1 MEIDLQLKTVS
12 SIEEIQPHS
21 PVSDATST
29 TFHEVELLSSAE
41 WIQPSTASYQF
52 YVSGNLMVSLF
63 LCWCMTGLRLKV
75 FKRYIDVVLSDMV

>member
-12 SIEEIQPHS
+12 SIDGIQPHS

-41 WIQPSTASYQF
+41 WIQPSTSF
-52 YVSGNLMVSLF
+52 MLVE
-63 LCWCMTGLRLKV
+63 T
-75 FKRYIDVVLSDMV
+75 